1 MTEKTD
7 TIIYL
12 DGYNLYYG
20 LLSGRSHFKWLDI
33 VKLFQTILQAQ
44 DPNSEIVKIK
54 YFTAM
59 ALGQFATHGNKSIEA
74 QQAYHRALE
83 VLYPDVLEIILGSH
97 VAAKK
102 RLPAVNPVNPN
113 VFDKTQRS
121 HVWVLEEKKTDVQIA
136 LAMYKDVVKENCQ
149 QVVLCSNDSDLAPAL
164 QEIRAEKP
172 DFKIG
177 VVMPIRPATK
187 GEKSRRISG
196 SLDALATWT
205 RDYIRDEELQAA
217 LLPEKVATNKKPMM
231 KPEHW

>member
-1 MTEKTD
+1 MEKIK
-7 TIIYL
+7 TIIYI
-12 DGYNLYYG
+12 DGYNFYYG
-20 LLSGRSHFKWLDI
+20 RLRNADGNFKWLDI
-33 VKLFQTILQAQ
+33 VKLFQHILQSQ

-59 ALGQFATHGNKSIEA
+59 ALGQFATHGNKSTEA

-102 RLPAVNPVNPN
+102 RLPTVNPANPN

-121 HVWVLEEKKTDVQIA
+121 EVWVLEEKKTDVQIA
-136 LAMYKDVVKENCQ
+136 LAMYKDVVKRNCQ
-149 QVVLCSNDSDLAPAL
+149 QVVLCSNDSDLEPAL
-164 QEIRAEKP
+164 QEIREEKP
-172 DFKIG
+172 EFKIG
-177 VVMPIRPATK
+177 VVMPLRPAKK
-187 GEKSRRISG
+187 GEDSRRISG

-205 RDYIRDEELQAA
+205 RHYLRDEELQAA
-217 LLPEKVATNKKPMM
+217 LLPEKVATNKKPMV